1 MLLRI
6 ARAALFAVVPAEL
19 LVVVLLVA
27 GISVPG
33 PLAALAEVAVAAVS
47 VLVAAVA
54 CRLFRAARRGGA
66 DRRTALRATVDRLVP
81 EQVRRIMAFDLKG
94 MISLVLWVTRRRD
107 GVPPGATAVSYWR
120 EQLSTLLLFLF
131 AMAVETA
138 GLDLLLRG
146 LDAPA
151 GLRTVILVIDLYGL
165 LFGVAVGA
173 GYVTRPH
180 VVTAGEL
187 RIRSGAF
194 FDLRVPRERI
204 AAVRLVRN
212 FNEDGMVKVENELL
226 TVAVTAQTNVI
237 VELTEP
243 ITVVRPLGR
252 RAEARTIRF
261 FADTPKAVLDALAPT
276 DDRSE
281 IKGVTPSRPAAPG

>member
-19 LVVVLLVA
+19 LIVVLLVA

-33 PLAALAEVAVAAVS
+33 PLTALAEVAVTAVS

-54 CRLFRAARRGGA
+54 CGLFRAGRRGGA
-66 DRRTALRATVDRLVP
+66 DRRTALRATVDRLLP
-81 EQVRRIMAFDLKG
+81 EQVHRIMAFDLKG
-94 MISLVLWVTRRRD
+94 MVSLILWVTRRRD

-131 AMAVETA
+131 AMAVETVA
-138 GLDLLLRG
+138 LDLLLRG
-146 LDAPA
+146 IHAPA
-151 GLRTVILVIDLYGL
+151 GLRNVILVIDLYGL
-165 LFGVAVGA
+165 LFGLAVGA

-180 VVTAGEL
+180 VVTADEL
-187 RIRSGAF
+187 RIRYGAF
-194 FDLRVPRERI
+194 FDLRVPRGQI
-204 AAVRLVRN
+204 ASVRLVRN
-212 FNEDGMVKVENELL
+212 FNEEGMIKVAGERLS
-226 TVAVTAQTNVI
+226 VAASAQTNVL

-252 RAEARTIRF
+252 RAEARVIHF
-261 FADTPKAVLDALAPT
+261 FADTPKAVLDALTPT
-276 DDRSE
+276 AIE
-281 IKGVTPSRPAAPG
+281 IER